1 MSESIRRRVIVC
13 LIAGAVAAASVMS
26 GCGAFN
32 KDEASS
38 PFVSG
43 DESSSQI
50 SEERVLSGTTAAKS
64 EHFELPLSVI
74 SYQFNYYYSYYR
86 DYAATYYGLDVTK
99 SLQEQYYSE
108 EQGTTWYDY
117 FMEMTTQYITQLMTM
132 CEAATDA
139 GFKLEEAET
148 KKVND
153 QLDSIRASADKAGL
167 TMDEYIKKYFDE
179 DLTEEELINYFNMSA
194 LAQKYYTDLYTSY
207 KYSDEEYEKT
217 YEENKTS
224 YQYADFMKYNFSFAD
239 PDASQ
244 ASDSSEVPVNQ
255 DLKDKAKAYADDLA
269 KCTSKREF
277 EEYVRD
283 YLEENPDLLKTEESQ
298 EMTEDEIEEAIDAA
312 VEKLLNT
319 KYAYEVTSEAGSWIF
334 DEERKDNDTHVFENS
349 DSYTVILVTK
359 SAYRD
364 ESKTKNVRH
373 ILVNTETYGGSG
385 TDEEKDAAAKKKADE
400 IYDEWKKGEATEES
414 FAELAKKYTAEPGT
428 KETGGLIED
437 IVEGSMVTEFNDW
450 VFDSSRKT
458 GDTGIVKTSYGY
470 HIMYFVKD
478 GKPAWK
484 KSVDTIM
491 RRNSFS
497 EDYQEFQEKYEITLD
512 EAYLY
517 TIKEKDFSEETSE
530 QQYESQPQSSAESKA
545 SESSG
550 EQSAE
555 NSAESSAEGSAEQ
568 TSETGN

>member
-269 KCTSKREF
+269 KCTSKRDF

-512 EAYLY
+512 RAYLY